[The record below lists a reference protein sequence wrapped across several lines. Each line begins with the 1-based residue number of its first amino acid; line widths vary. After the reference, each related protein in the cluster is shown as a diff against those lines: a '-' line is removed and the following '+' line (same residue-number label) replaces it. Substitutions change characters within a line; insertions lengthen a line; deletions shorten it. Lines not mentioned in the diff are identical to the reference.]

1 VPPDRMPDGGAGELT
16 RRDDGRC
23 AAAHRPSRVP
33 RYGRRVR
40 FALVLAG
47 MAVACAACTATVVP
61 PAPAPATGIVLVP
74 RPRDIPVD
82 DVDPCSLLT
91 PAQRT
96 ELKLDGEPRNFTRDG
111 QFLGPSRSCTH
122 LGFGAPKI
130 AINIAVAPHRG
141 IERYTLEPTRS
152 DVSPIVIGGY
162 PAVLARPQTFI
173 DFCTVALDIAPGQ
186 LIDVQFSDGGGDQPP
201 VPMGELCTG
210 ARVAATNV
218 IETLLT
224 R

>member
-91 PAQRT
+91 PAQRVA
-96 ELKLDGEPRNFTRDG
+96 LGLDGEPRNSTDDSL
-111 QFLGPSRSCTH
+111 FLGPTRNCTV
-122 LGFGAPKI
+122 LGFGTPKV
-130 AINIAVAPHRG
+130 AISIAVASRNG
-141 IERYTLEPTRS
+141 IERYTVEGSRS
-152 DVSPIVIGGY
+152 DVSPIAVGGF
-162 PAVLARPQTFI
+162 PAVLARPRTFT
-173 DFCTVALDIAPGQ
+173 DFCTVALDVAPGQ
-186 LIDVQFSDGGGDQPP
+186 LIDVQFSDGGGGQAAI
-201 VPMGELCTG
+201 PMATLCSQATS
-210 ARVAATNV
+210 AASGVVTA
-218 IETLLT
+218 LLN